1 MCVADGMLFLGQNDG
16 KIVMHDARSME
27 RIAEV
32 KTSGKVAPQAMCLKS
47 PGVLLVGL
55 ANGNLEQ
62 FKFSLEHAMMEGIF
76 PEANTIMGPGT
87 GVIYSIVVSRE
98 RHEIALATFS
108 GLVFGRIDG
117 KNDGSE

>member
-55 ANGNLEQ
+55 ANGNLE
-62 FKFSLEHAMMEGIF
+62 
-76 PEANTIMGPGT
+76 
-87 GVIYSIVVSRE
+87 
-98 RHEIALATFS
+98 
-108 GLVFGRIDG
+108 
-117 KNDGSE
+117 